1 MKGIHSDIVG
11 DRRDGEPWRVTFRK
25 TQDGIG
31 VYNPTRRRIG
41 LVIFMLVW
49 LCGWAMGEWIAL
61 SQLFGSGGP
70 FAVDLF
76 LLVWVSFWTLGGLA
90 ALAVLAWN
98 LVGVEKLFLIE
109 GGGIVTER
117 GFGAITR
124 RKVFRVDQISDV
136 GFSDKQRK
144 DTANGV
150 LSVGGVRFFSDGKP
164 QSFGIELD
172 DEEADR
178 VVTLMR
184 DFLARH
190 HAVAAMTADAAAP
203 GTDEDSAPKSTAG

>member
-1 MKGIHSDIVG
+1 MKGIHSDIVR
-11 DRRDGEPWRVTFRK
+11 DRRDGAPWRVTFRK

-31 VYNPTRRRIG
+31 VYNPTRRNIG

-49 LCGWAMGEWIAL
+49 LCGWAMGEWFAL
-61 SQLFGSGGP
+61 AQLFGSGGP

-124 RKVFRVDQISDV
+124 RKVFRVDQLSGV
-136 GFSDKQRK
+136 ELAEQQGRHA
-144 DTANGV
+144 ANGAF
-150 LSVGGVRFFSDGKP
+150 SGGAVRFVADGKP
-164 QSFGIELD
+164 QSFGIGLD

-178 VVTLMR
+178 VVTLMQAFLERHQPER
-184 DFLARH
+184 DRATSGARIDRPG
-190 HAVAAMTADAAAP
+190 DAAPDAAP
-203 GTDEDSAPKSTAG
+203 V